1 MTAPEYPDLIQYAT
15 PFFVLLMALE
25 LLVLRKQ
32 RHPEPYPK
40 KDTLTSLTMGSG
52 YVLLAL
58 VFGGFYYAMYHLA
71 YSVRIHSFGFE
82 WWVIACCFVIDDF
95 RYYWFHRFSH
105 ELRWMWASH
114 VNHHSSEH
122 YNLSTALR
130 QPWGFVLTGDVL
142 LQLPLAFVGIHPN
155 VIVLV
160 GSANLL
166 YQFWIHTESIDKMPR
181 WFEWLLNTPSHH
193 RVHHGRNPR
202 YLDANYAGTLM
213 IWDRM
218 FGTFVPEQS
227 DEQVQYGLVKN
238 LDTYNPVKVAFH
250 ELFAIIRDVLQ
261 PGLTLRAR
269 FNYVFGP
276 PGYSHDS
283 SRKTAT
289 QLKEER
295 VTARPELAGKPGL
308 PRLES

>member
-1 MTAPEYPDLIQYAT
+1 MIFAT
-15 PFFVLLMALE
+15 
-25 LLVLRKQ
+25 
-32 RHPEPYPK
+32 
-40 KDTLTSLTMGSG
+40 T
-52 YVLLAL
+52 
-58 VFGGFYYAMYHLA
+58 GFTFPMNCAGCG
-71 YSVRIHSFGFE
+71 R
-82 WWVIACCFVIDDF
+82 
-95 RYYWFHRFSH
+95 
-105 ELRWMWASH
+105 H
-114 VNHHSSEH
+114 VNHHSSEQ

-238 LDTYNPVKVAFH
+238 LDTYNMGRISRA
-250 ELFAIIRDVLQ
+250 LRD
-261 PGLTLRAR
+261 
-269 FNYVFGP
+269 
-276 PGYSHDS
+276 H
-283 SRKTAT
+283 
-289 QLKEER
+289 
-295 VTARPELAGKPGL
+295 
-308 PRLES
+308 